1 VFKFKIIYIAGGE
14 RTRILKV
21 ESLWTQSHMS
31 AIHNY
36 ISILFQGYDQG
47 HRTASDAHYPF
58 VEREGESERDLAG

>member
-1 VFKFKIIYIAGGE
+1 MIYIAGGE

-36 ISILFQGYDQG
+36 ISIGYDQG

-58 VEREGESERDLAG
+58 VEREGESKRDLAG